1 MDTGDV
7 KRFTTNARTSHVNV
21 VLANTD
27 GTRKGITSFIV
38 TADNPGRV
46 LGERIHTMGM
56 RASQTYTVAL
66 RNCQVSSDAL
76 LGAERHG
83 LGDALTVLKRRPS
96 FHSGSVVRLG
106 SGSIRGTYSPIP
118 K

>member
-1 MDTGDV
+1 M
-7 KRFTTNARTSHVNV
+7 NV

-76 LGAERHG
+76 LRGREARF
-83 LGDALTVLKRRPS
+83 GDAFNR
-96 FHSGSVVRLG
+96 
-106 SGSIRGTYSPIP
+106 I
-118 K
+118 